1 MFHIFVVTLRSNYY
15 PMDIKNTSYK
25 QKANRNPLDF
35 LRRWSR
41 KQKNER
47 FLRKWA
53 KLRDGDTQGKY
64 YVKRYYELNFAF
76 YDLYWY
82 IKSSATHQRVY
93 THYLRSSEE
102 KLLAIVAD
110 VESTQLPILF
120 ENLSKGEI

>member
-1 MFHIFVVTLRSNYY
+1 MFRIFVLSLPSNYF

-25 QKANRNPLDF
+25 QKTNRNPLDF

-47 FLRKWA
+47 FLKKWA
-53 KLRDGDTQGKY
+53 KCRDGDTQGKY
-64 YVKRYYELNFAF
+64 YVKRYYELNFAC

-102 KLLAIVAD
+102 TLLTTVAE
-110 VESTQLPILF
+110 VESTQLPLLF
-120 ENLSKGEI
+120 ENLSTGEV

>member
-1 MFHIFVVTLRSNYY
+1 
-15 PMDIKNTSYK
+15 MDIKNTSYK

-35 LRRWSR
+35 LRRWNR

-47 FLRKWA
+47 FLKKWA
-53 KLRDGDTQGKY
+53 TRRDGDAEGKY

-93 THYLRSSEE
+93 THYLRASEE
-102 KLLAIVAD
+102 TLLTTVAE
-110 VESTQLPILF
+110 VESTQLSPIF
-120 ENLSKGEI
+120 ENLYKEEV